1 MHCSRG
7 AGACSGPEV
16 TDLDRAVSLDD
27 GEGDGAGNQRRG
39 DNSNLH
45 NELIERC
52 LIYYEI

>member
-27 GEGDGAGNQRRG
+27 GEGDGAGNQKRG